1 MITKETY
8 NKLKNIVEEYEKGN
22 FYIKNEPYIVD
33 YYENLK
39 YNPEYGDDRECECG
53 HPYYRHFDS
62 YENMEIAG
70 CKYCGCWEF
79 KEKRNIIKERIMKI
93 NKIINN

>member
-1 MITKETY
+1 MITDETY
-8 NKLKNIVEEYEKGN
+8 NMMKKIIQDYERGEYD
-22 FYIKNEPYIVD
+22 IKNEPYIID
-33 YYENLK
+33 YNPNFK

-62 YENMEIAG
+62 YEDMDAIG
-70 CKYCGCWEF
+70 CKYCGCFIF
-79 KEKRNIIKERIMKI
+79 KEKRNIVKERIEKI